1 LILVVNLN
9 IEKKKNKNLGDM
21 YLPNSF
27 NMFDFSKHF
36 FLESPRKKINKYIYM
51 YNKKEI
57 VKQIEIHYF

>member
-1 LILVVNLN
+1 
-9 IEKKKNKNLGDM
+9 M

-57 VKQIEIHYF
+57 VKQIEIHYFLVQSINYHP

>member
-1 LILVVNLN
+1 
-9 IEKKKNKNLGDM
+9 M

-57 VKQIEIHYF
+57 VKQIEIHYFESNQSTTIHERKQYNE